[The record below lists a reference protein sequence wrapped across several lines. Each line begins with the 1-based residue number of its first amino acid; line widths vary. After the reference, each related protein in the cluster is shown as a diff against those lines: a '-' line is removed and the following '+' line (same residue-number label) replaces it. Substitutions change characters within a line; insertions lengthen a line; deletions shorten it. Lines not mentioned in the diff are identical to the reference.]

1 MRKRSGQVHSRESS
15 ATLQLTVSLLYPER
29 THPIVSFHAS
39 LYNNFSISSGISDYT
54 ETRQQKMKRGFKF
67 QRAAKEWE
75 RAFLEKMQGSPGMTF
90 QPLSELYLEDKFTSQ
105 SYLYTCFDIPSK
117 S

>member
-1 MRKRSGQVHSRESS
+1 MYYNPK
-15 ATLQLTVSLLYPER
+15 LDDCQLIKKCTER